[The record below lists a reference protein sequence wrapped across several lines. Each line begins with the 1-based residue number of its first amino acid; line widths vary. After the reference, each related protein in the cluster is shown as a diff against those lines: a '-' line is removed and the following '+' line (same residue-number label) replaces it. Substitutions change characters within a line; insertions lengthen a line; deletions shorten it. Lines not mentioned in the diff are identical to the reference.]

1 MVKMFHLAASASTA
15 SAGEFDF
22 SDRRYV
28 ASRLIRRAI
37 LAIRA
42 ARRPETVATLALL
55 SEPANQSR
63 MVFIVGAARSGTTAM
78 QRALNASPEVFV
90 LDEAYLFWENLRPGF
105 RTRYNATHRA
115 WDRPVDKDNDCPAV
129 APEGSTWVETIAA
142 LAAQHRFVGEKIAI
156 TSYNAGRWPSELLA
170 FHRHHFHGAAY
181 ILTFRNPR
189 DAILSPRFNWGIRDL
204 VPWARSY
211 IAAQRALIR
220 LRANFPR
227 TVPVIL
233 EKIDAD
239 TFQAVE
245 ECLDCPMPQLPSVL
259 VRKAESA
266 RDPERVPPEL
276 QETVDNLEALYP
288 TLCDAVSAFGS
299 AHCGAPFDAIDARL
313 SELYRR
319 LDPLYYSIEARL
331 ARLRSK
337 AVTASRMARNVF
349 VHAAYR

>member
-1 MVKMFHLAASASTA
+1 MFHSAASASTV
-15 SAGEFDF
+15 SPSEFDF
-22 SDRRYV
+22 SDHRYL
-28 ASRLIRRAI
+28 ASRLIRRAAFA
-37 LAIRA
+37 LRA
-42 ARRPETVATLALL
+42 ARRPEAAALL
-55 SEPANQSR
+55 ARFSEPANQSR
-63 MVFIVGAARSGTTAM
+63 MVFVVGAARSGTTAM
-78 QRALNASPEVFV
+78 QRGLNSSPEVFV
-90 LDEAYLFWENLRPGF
+90 LDEAYFFWENLRPRF
-105 RTRYNATHRA
+105 RARYNEKHRS

-129 APEGSTWVETIAA
+129 AAERATWVETIAA
-142 LAAQHRFVGEKIAI
+142 LATHHRFVGEKIAI
-156 TSYNAGRWPSELLA
+156 TSYKAGRWPSELLA

-227 TVPVIL
+227 TVPVFL

-245 ECLDCPMPQLPSVL
+245 ECLECPMPQLPSVL

-276 QETVDNLEALYP
+276 RETVQNLEALYP
-288 TLCDAVSAFGS
+288 ALRDAVFAFGS
-299 AHCGAPFDAIDARL
+299 SHSGSPFDALDARL

-337 AVTASRMARNVF
+337 AVTASRMARNF
-349 VHAAYR
+349 FEQAAYR